1 MPRALKRLAQTL
13 GVLACFATL
22 CGTGAAADGPPKLYR
37 YTDAEGRTVY
47 SDHVPPA
54 SATNVQVKKLS
65 QNLIET
71 EPALGT
77 RMAQERFPVTLYTFA
92 CGDLCQKGEALLN
105 RRGVPFT
112 TVNVSQ
118 QTGADQ
124 LKRLTGELQAP
135 VLQVGDKL
143 IGKGFNES
151 AWQQMLT
158 EAGYP
163 KTPPPRRSQPAKVE
177 PPKAEVK
184 PIPPPVVSGGGYP
197 K

>member
-1 MPRALKRLAQTL
+1 MSGSCTRLAQTI
-13 GVLACFATL
+13 GVLACFL
-22 CGTGAAADGPPKLYR
+22 AACAVAQAQKVYR
-37 YTDAEGRTVY
+37 YVDSDGRIVY
-47 SDHVPPA
+47 SDHAPPP

-71 EPALGT
+71 DPPIGT
-77 RMAQERFPVTLYTFA
+77 RIAQERFPVTLYTFA
-92 CGDLCQKGEALLN
+92 CGDLCQRGEALLN

-118 QTGADQ
+118 QPGADQ
-124 LKRLTGELQAP
+124 LKRLTGEMQAP
-135 VLQVGDKL
+135 VLQVGDKM

-151 AWQQMLT
+151 AWQQLLT

-163 KTPPPRRSQPAKVE
+163 KTPPPRRSQPAAKAE
-177 PPKAEVK
+177 PPKAEIK
-184 PIPPPVVSGGGYP
+184 PAAPPPVVSGGGYP